1 MAEPTIPDPLATHA
15 ATRGDKAALI
25 QDGQSRTFAQLHE
38 RANRVAAA
46 LRRLGVEAGDRV
58 TGISYNS
65 IEGVEVA
72 HGTRRMAAVGV
83 PINYHLKPA
92 ELAYIVND
100 SGARVLTSSPD
111 FLETVEEA
119 RPRLTNDPRLV
130 LTGTGRPPPSWL
142 SYEELLAEASEEDA
156 GGGGNAIGASMIYT
170 SGTTGRPKGAFRPN
184 GVNIQNVLQTIGVFG
199 LSGDDVHLMAGPG
212 YHSAVGYFSAL
223 SQLLGATVVIEKRFD
238 AAEALALIDRHRVTT
253 TFMAPTLIARMLN
266 QPEDYRSG
274 VDHSSLR
281 QIITGA
287 APCPISLKERCIAYF
302 GPVLWEFY
310 GATETGINTVLRPE
324 DQLRKPGSAGQAVPG
339 QEIRLVDEE
348 GVEVPVGMPG
358 EFEVR
363 NEWLAEYYNR
373 PDATA
378 DSTHEG
384 FFSVGD
390 IAYRDDEGYYY
401 ICDRKIDMVISGGVN
416 IYPAEVEAVLFEHP
430 AVEDAAIIGV
440 PNEEFGEEV
449 KAVVKLKPGA
459 AVSEAELIEFCKERI
474 AGYKRPRSVD
484 FVEDF
489 PRDLAGKTQKRRLR
503 ERYWEGQA
511 RRI

>member
-1 MAEPTIPDPLATHA
+1 MAQQSVPDPLAAHA
-15 ATRGDKAALI
+15 AARGEKAALI
-25 QDGQSRTFAQLHE
+25 QGERVVTFAQLHE

-65 IEGVEVA
+65 VEGSEIA
-72 HGTRRMAAVGV
+72 HATRRLGVVGV

-111 FLETVEEA
+111 FLEVVEEA
-119 RPRLTNDPRLV
+119 RRHLQGNPRLV
-130 LTGTGRPPPSWL
+130 LTGPGRPPAGWL
-142 SYEELLAEASEEDA
+142 SYEELLADGTAEEA
-156 GGGGNAIGASMIYT
+156 GGQVSAIGASMIYT
-170 SGTTGRPKGAFRPN
+170 SGTTGRPKGAYRPN
-184 GVNIQNVLQTIGVFG
+184 GVNIENVLQSISVFE

-238 AAEALALIDRHRVTT
+238 AAEALELIDRHKVTT
-253 TFMAPTLIARMLN
+253 TFMAPTLISRMLN
-266 QPEDYRSG
+266 LPDEVRASR
-274 VDHSSLR
+274 DHSSLR

-287 APCPISLKERCIAYF
+287 APCPISLKERCIEYF

-358 EFEVR
+358 EFMVS
-363 NEWLAEYYNR
+363 NAVLAEYYNR
-373 PDATA
+373 PDATS
-378 DSTHEG
+378 DSNHDG

-390 IAYRDDEGYYY
+390 IAYRDEEGYYF

-459 AVSEAELIEFCKERI
+459 TATEDELIEFTKARV
-474 AGYKRPRSVD
+474 AGYKRPKSVD
-484 FVEDF
+484 FIEDF

>member
-1 MAEPTIPDPLATHA
+1 MAQQSALDPLAAHA
-15 ATRGDKAALI
+15 ATRGDKVALI
-25 QDGQSRTFAQLHE
+25 EGDREVTFAELHQ

-46 LRRLGVEAGDRV
+46 LRRLGVAAGDRV

-65 IEGVEVA
+65 IEGSEIA
-72 HGTRRMAAVGV
+72 HGSRRMAVVGV

-100 SGARVLTSSPD
+100 SGARLLTSSPD
-111 FLETVEEA
+111 FLEVVEEA
-119 RPRLTNDPRLV
+119 RPHLQGKPQLI
-130 LTGTGRPPPSWL
+130 LTGQGQPPPGWL
-142 SYEELLAEASEEDA
+142 SYEELLAEGTPEEA
-156 GGGGNAIGASMIYT
+156 GEGVSAIGASMIYT
-170 SGTTGRPKGAFRPN
+170 SGTTGRPKGAYRPN
-184 GVNIQNVLQTIGVFG
+184 GVNIENVLQTISVFE
-199 LSGDDVHLMAGPG
+199 LTGDDVHLMAGPG
-212 YHSAVGYFSAL
+212 YHSAVAYFSAL
-223 SQLLGATVVIEKRFD
+223 TQLLGGTVVIEKRFD
-238 AAEALALIDRHRVTT
+238 AAEALALIDRRRVTT

-266 QPEDYRSG
+266 HPDEYRAG
-274 VDHSSLR
+274 IDHGSLR

-287 APCPISLKERCIAYF
+287 APCPISLKERCIEYF

-339 QEIRLVDEE
+339 QEIRLADEE

-358 EFEVR
+358 EFMVR
-363 NEWLAEYYNR
+363 NPWLAEYYNR

-378 DSTHEG
+378 DSDHDG

-390 IAYRDDEGYYY
+390 IAFRDEEGYYY
-401 ICDRKIDMVISGGVN
+401 ICDRKIDMIISGGVN

-459 AVSEAELIEFCKERI
+459 TATEAELIEFTKSRV
-474 AGYKRPRSVD
+474 AG
-484 FVEDF
+484 
-489 PRDLAGKTQKRRLR
+489 
-503 ERYWEGQA
+503 
-511 RRI
+511 

>member
-1 MAEPTIPDPLATHA
+1 MGQQSVPDPLAAHA
-15 ATRGDKAALI
+15 ATRGDKPALI
-25 QDGQSRTFAQLHE
+25 EGDRVVNFAQLNQ

-46 LRRLGVEAGDRV
+46 LRRLGLEAGDRV

-65 IEGVEVA
+65 IEGSEISHA
-72 HGTRRMAAVGV
+72 TRRLAIVGV

-100 SGARVLTSSPD
+100 SGARVITSSPD
-111 FLETVEEA
+111 FVEVVEEA
-119 RPRLTNDPRLV
+119 RSQLEGNPRLV
-130 LTGTGRPPPSWL
+130 LTGPGQPPPGWL
-142 SYEELLAEASEEDA
+142 GYEELLAEATPEEAAA
-156 GGGGNAIGASMIYT
+156 GGSAIGASMIYT
-170 SGTTGRPKGAFRPN
+170 SGTTGRPKGAYRPN
-184 GVNIQNVLQTIGVFG
+184 GINLENILQSISAFE

-223 SQLLGATVVIEKRFD
+223 SQLLGETVVIEKRFD
-238 AAEALALIDRHRVTT
+238 AAEALALIGRHRVTT

-266 QPEDYRSG
+266 QPEEYRAG
-274 VDHSSLR
+274 IDHSSLR

-287 APCPISLKERCIAYF
+287 APCPISLKERCISYF
-302 GPVLWEFY
+302 GPILWEFY

-358 EFEVR
+358 EFMVS
-363 NEWLAEYYNR
+363 NAWLAEYYNR

-378 DSTHEG
+378 DSNHDG

-390 IAYRDDEGYYY
+390 IAFRDEEGYYY
-401 ICDRKIDMVISGGVN
+401 ICDRKIDMIISGGVN
-416 IYPAEVEAVLFEHP
+416 IYPAEVEAILFENP
-430 AVEDAAIIGV
+430 AVEDAAVLGV

-459 AVSEAELIEFCKERI
+459 TATEAELIEFCRSRV
-474 AGYKRPRSVD
+474 AGYKRPKSVD
-484 FVEDF
+484 FIDDF
-489 PRDLAGKTQKRRLR
+489 PRDVAGKTQKRRLR
-503 ERYWEGQA
+503 ELYWQGQS
-511 RRI
+511 RKI

>member
-1 MAEPTIPDPLATHA
+1 MATQPIPDPLATHA
-15 ATRGDKAALI
+15 AVQGEKTALI
-25 QDGQSRTFAQLHE
+25 QGERRITFAALHE

-46 LRRLGVEAGDRV
+46 LRRLGVQPGDRV
-58 TGISYNS
+58 TGIAYNS
-65 IEGVEVA
+65 TEGVETA
-72 HGTRRMAAVGV
+72 HGSRRIGAVGV

-92 ELAYIVND
+92 EIAFIVND
-100 SGARVLTSSPD
+100 SGAGVLTASPD
-111 FLETVEEA
+111 FLEVVEEV
-119 RPRLTNDPRLV
+119 RPRLERKPSLV
-130 LTGTGRPPPSWL
+130 LTGPDRPPPGWL
-142 SYEELLAEASEEDA
+142 SFEELLAEATPEEA
-156 GGGGNAIGASMIYT
+156 GGEGSVIGASMIYT

-184 GVNIQNVLQTIGVFG
+184 GVNIQNVLQTISVFELNG
-199 LSGDDVHLMAGPG
+199 QDVHLMAGPG

-223 SQLLGATVVIEKRFD
+223 SQVLGATVVIEKRFD

-266 QPEDYRSG
+266 QPEELRAGIDR
-274 VDHSSLR
+274 SSLR

-324 DQLRKPGSAGQAVPG
+324 DQLRKPGSAGPAVPG

-358 EFEVR
+358 EFQVR
-363 NEWLAEYYNR
+363 NDALAEYYNR

-378 DSTHEG
+378 DSSHQG

-390 IAYRDDEGYYY
+390 IAYRDEEGYYY

-430 AVEDAAIIGV
+430 SVEDAAIIGV

-459 AVSEAELIEFCKERI
+459 TATEAELIDFCGERV
-474 AGYKRPRSVD
+474 AGYKRPKSVD
-484 FVEDF
+484 FIEDF
-489 PRDLAGKTQKRRLR
+489 PRDLAGKTQKRVLR
-503 ERYWEGQA
+503 ERYWQGQT